1 MAEKR
6 VDRRIRRTKRLLRQA
21 LAELMNEKEFKDITV
36 KEITERADLNRGT
49 FYFHYTDTYDLKDK
63 IENELIDVFRENL
76 DSYQPTEDNHSVQD
90 IAASV
95 LGYIQENWFIIR
107 TLFRDTTGESL
118 RSKLMRV
125 LEDTIYRVQ
134 VTHMLE
140 ENDQERKYVC
150 RFLANGIV
158 GMVAMWLEQEKQNTL
173 EEITKVL
180 DDLICRIFPV
190 EVREIR

>member
-1 MAEKR
+1 MGNSKKITNFAAKSANQTADDKNRHRLRFLCRNPAYFSRKDVAIWIVVRYNTDHRNLLKNGVLIMAEKR

-95 LGYIQENWFIIR
+95 LGYIREN
-107 TLFRDTTGESL
+107 
-118 RSKLMRV
+118 
-125 LEDTIYRVQ
+125 
-134 VTHMLE
+134 
-140 ENDQERKYVC
+140 
-150 RFLANGIV
+150 
-158 GMVAMWLEQEKQNTL
+158 
-173 EEITKVL
+173 
-180 DDLICRIFPV
+180 
-190 EVREIR
+190 

>member
-63 IENELIDVFRENL
+63 IENELIDVFQESL
-76 DSYQPTEDNHSVQD
+76 DSYRPTEDNHSVQE

-134 VTHMLE
+134 VTHIPG
-140 ENDQERKYVC
+140 ENDHERKYIC

-158 GMVAMWLEQEKQNTL
+158 GMVAMWLEQEREGSL
-173 EEITKVL
+173 EEISRVV
-180 DDLICRIFPV
+180 DDLICRVFPV
-190 EVREIR
+190 EMR